1 MPRRLP
7 EEKRQNILNAIKAGA
22 GWRSRND
29 IGREFGV
36 SAATVGNIAAEHNI
50 TDAFDRTLTARASE
64 AKQVDNRVR
73 RAELSALL
81 LEDSFKLRDR
91 MWAPAETVLPN
102 GQVITTELPV
112 ARDVRDFSA
121 SVQANVKTHLDVE
134 KHDVGDQG
142 ATDAKSMLLGVAEG
156 LRAFAVNKLMEP
168 AESEDVAE

>member
-7 EEKRQNILNAIKAGA
+7 EEKRQAILDAIKAGA

-36 SAATVGNIAAEHNI
+36 SAATVGNIANEAGI

-81 LEDSFKLRDR
+81 LEDSFRLRDR
-91 MWAPAETVLPN
+91 MWQPAETILPN
-102 GQVITTELPV
+102 GQIVTTELPV

-121 SVQANVKTHLDVE
+121 SVQANVKTHLDVD
-134 KHDVGDQG
+134 KHDTGDQG
-142 ATDAKSMLLGVAEG
+142 ADDAKSMLLGVAEG
-156 LRAFAVNKLMEP
+156 LKAMYAASLMDAAP
-168 AESEDVAE
+168 ADPDE